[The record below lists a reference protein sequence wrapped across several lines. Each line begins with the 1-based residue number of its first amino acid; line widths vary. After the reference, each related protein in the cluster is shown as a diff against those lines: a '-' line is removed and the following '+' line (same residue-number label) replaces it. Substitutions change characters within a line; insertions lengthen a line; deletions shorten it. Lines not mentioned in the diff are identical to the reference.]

1 MRSLFFEDVNRLGWR
16 DIPAP
21 KVEANHEVLVST
33 IAASCCYVDTMIIS
47 GNSPFEP
54 PFALGHESVAR
65 VIDKGDAVEGLE
77 IGDIVSVPYHR
88 TCGVCPSCV
97 AKNPLNCHEKEVPIF
112 ATYGMP
118 DGSDFG
124 GMFSESYRVPYAS
137 HALVKIPASVDP
149 LAAVA
154 AGDTLSDAWN
164 TTVPHI
170 RNKPDARVL
179 ITSNAGFGLYA
190 AQWALAAG
198 AQQVTYVDDDPLRL
212 SVAKDIGAETL
223 TWSDDLEVPPVYD
236 VIINERQ
243 GEKSLR
249 FCLLAGA
256 YGAVVENV
264 VIYLEDVSIPIEAM
278 HYTGVT
284 LRSSFSPTR
293 NFLPEVIADL
303 EAGMINPRA
312 IESEVIH
319 LEDAPERLVLPS
331 HKPLIIFDK
340 TVLKEASRDLAG

>member
-1 MRSLFFEDVNRLGWR
+1 MRSLFFEEVNRLGWR
-16 DIPAP
+16 DVPAP
-21 KVEANHEVLVST
+21 TIQADHEVLVST
-33 IAASCCYVDTMIIS
+33 IAASACYVDTMIIS

-65 VIDKGDAVEGLE
+65 IVDIGDAVEGLE
-77 IGDIVSVPYHR
+77 VGDIVSVPYHR
-88 TCGVCPSCV
+88 TCGVCPSCRGR
-97 AKNPLNCHEKEVPIF
+97 NPLNCHEKNVPIV

-137 HALVKIPASVDP
+137 HALVKIPKSVDP

-154 AGDTLSDAWN
+154 AGDTLSDAWS

-170 RNKPDARVL
+170 QKKPDARVL
-179 ITSNAGFGLYA
+179 ITSNAGYGLYA

-198 AQQVTYVDDDPLRL
+198 ACQVTYVDDDPVRL

-223 TWSDDLEVPPVYD
+223 IWSESLEVPPVYD

-243 GEKSLR
+243 GEQSLR
-249 FCLLAGA
+249 FCLLAAA

-278 HYTGVT
+278 HYSGVT
-284 LRSSFSPTR
+284 LRSTFSPTR
-293 NFLPEVIADL
+293 NFLPDVVAEL
-303 EAGMINPRA
+303 EAGTINPRA
-312 IESEVIH
+312 IESEIIQ
-319 LEDAPERLVLPS
+319 LDDAPERLVLPS
-331 HKPLIIFDK
+331 HKPIVIFDESI
-340 TVLKEASRDLAG
+340 LEAVSA